1 MTGKGQSGQYEVA
14 EKVAGATKK
23 VGQRRTRSP
32 HPGVVLLKPQ
42 GDRAAWRA
50 RYEDPDTGKL
60 TFTRIDPMAIRTAE
74 ARRTWAIAVSKR
86 IARRGMEL
94 EAGAPKTTGTALADA
109 ITRYYEDHPRLR
121 ALTLKTY
128 QKGTTKFLVWAKS
141 VGLRSADDLTL
152 AGLMAFRA
160 AVSKAPK
167 RLAVV
172 DGPKGAKQA
181 GAEPRKAA
189 AVNVDIRSVKVV
201 LGYLRKLG
209 LLPKITRDDITDGL
223 KALSVEHERGD
234 FLRAP
239 ALRALLEAALEHD
252 AQTFALTRAD
262 KAAGRVASAVRRFP
276 PMAPIVAAAMLTGM
290 RAGEL
295 VSLEWSQVDLSARE
309 IHLSAATKT
318 KRARSIDLEVCPG
331 LAAMLER
338 MRPQRAQGS
347 VFGLT
352 ADAMKAGAKRLANY
366 GEPKGWTWQTL
377 RRTCGTFLTCAPGI
391 FGAASAYRSARQ
403 LGHSVAI
410 AERHYVGV
418 VKVPKEATT
427 LEEAMGVELAGI
439 PWAAVNPGRDL
450 GRAPKY

>member
-94 EAGAPKTTGTALADA
+94 EAGAPKTTGTALTDA

-141 VGLRSADDLTL
+141 VGLRSADDLNL
-152 AGLMAFRA
+152 GHLMAFRA
-160 AVSKAPK
+160 WVAKAPK
-167 RLAVV
+167 REAVP
-172 DGPKGAKQA
+172 DGPKGAKRS
-181 GAEPRKAA
+181 GEEPRSAA
-189 AVNVDIRSVKVV
+189 AVNVDIRSVKVA

-209 LLPKITRDDITDGL
+209 LLPRLTRDDLTDGL
-223 KALSVEHERGD
+223 KALSVEHERGA
-234 FLRAP
+234 FLRP
-239 ALRALLEAALEHD
+239 AELRALLSAAIAHD
-252 AQTFALTRAD
+252 AETFEATREEH
-262 KAAGRVASAVRRFP
+262 AGARPKGTTPRYQPIA
-276 PMAPIVAAAMLTGM
+276 PMVAAAMLTGM

-295 VSLEWSQVDLSARE
+295 VSLEWPQVDLPARE
-309 IHLSAATKT
+309 IHLSSATKT
-318 KRARSIDLEVCPG
+318 KRARTIDLEVSPA
-331 LAAMLER
+331 LVELLER
-338 MRPQRAQGS
+338 IQPTPARGS
-347 VFGLT
+347 VFGLSS
-352 ADAMKAGAKRLANY
+352 DGMKAAAKRLANY
-366 GEPKGWTWQTL
+366 GAPKGWTWQAL

-427 LEEAMGVELAGI
+427 LEEAMGVEAEVRGVSTTHHLG
-439 PWAAVNPGRDL
+439 GRCN
-450 GRAPKY
+450 G